1 MKKTSKKGSGK
12 KLPAAAASAA
22 SAATSEASAAASA
35 GSASSPAD
43 SAASAGTAASTGSA
57 ASAFAAASTDSAA
70 SAAVSAVSE
79 VSEVSVAA
87 PAGPQR
93 LDKLLGQEGLG
104 TRSELK
110 KAVRKG
116 RVTVNGAV
124 EKDPGRQIT
133 AEDRVCF
140 DGEEVRRNQYVYY
153 MLNKPAGVIT
163 ATEDGRMRTVLDLL
177 REPVPVPEEA
187 EPGSAAADSPEETE
201 TSVPDGSTLKK
212 TAAARPGPMPAEAS
226 ACSRPVLR
234 RGLFPVGRLDRD
246 TEGLLLITD
255 DGQLAHRLLSP
266 VRHVDK
272 TYYAV
277 VTGRVTESDISL
289 FAQGFRVDDELTAM
303 PAVLRI
309 IEDGS
314 FGEVPLPDAVDGQEC
329 TQVSVTI
336 REGKF
341 HQIKRMFAAV
351 GKEVLYL
358 KRLSMGTLQLD
369 TALKPGQF
377 RELTKEEIAALKEH

>member
-12 KLPAAAASAA
+12 KLSGTAAASAA
-22 SAATSEASAAASA
+22 TAASVVSAESAAASE
-35 GSASSPAD
+35 ASV
-43 SAASAGTAASTGSA
+43 AASAASA

-79 VSEVSVAA
+79 VSAAA

-140 DGEEVRRNQYVYY
+140 DGKEVRRNQYVYY

-177 REPVPVPEEA
+177 REPVPGPEEA

-212 TAAARPGPMPAEAS
+212 TAAAMPRPMPAEAY
-226 ACSRPVLR
+226 ACTRPVLR

-314 FGEVPLPDAVDGQEC
+314 FAEAPLPDAAYGPEC